1 MTRVRELRPEDLRTR
16 RLRRWVMGLGL
27 AVVVSAVAVVYAQ
40 YAGGDRYARLTELE
54 ARLDALEVEWGQL
67 QLEQGAWA
75 THSRIE
81 RLARERLGM
90 KEPEAAEVVM
100 VRLP

>member
-1 MTRVRELRPEDLRTR
+1 VNAPVRKEDLRER
-16 RLRRWVMGLGL
+16 HLRRWVLVLGAA
-27 AVVVSAVAVVYAQ
+27 AVGSAVAVVYAQ
-40 YAGGDRYARLTELE
+40 YLGRDRFAQLTRLE
-54 ARLDALEVEWGQL
+54 ARVDALEVEWGQL

-90 KEPEAAEVVM
+90 HEPTADDVVM
-100 VRLP
+100 VRVP

>member
-1 MTRVRELRPEDLRTR
+1 MTQAKAPRPEDLRIR
-16 RLRRWVMGLGL
+16 RLRRGVLALGL
-27 AVVVSAVAVVYAQ
+27 AVVASAVAVVYAQ
-40 YAGGDRYARLTELE
+40 YRVGDRYARLTELE

-90 KEPEAAEVVM
+90 KEPEPSS
-100 VRLP
+100 R

>member
-1 MTRVRELRPEDLRTR
+1 MNEPIRREDLQTR
-16 RLRRWVMGLGL
+16 RLRWVAVAL
-27 AVVVSAVAVVYAQ
+27 AVATVASAVAVVYVQ
-40 YAGGDRYARLTELE
+40 YLGRDRYAQLTRLE

-75 THSRIE
+75 AHSRIE

-90 KEPEAAEVVM
+90 TEPPAEAVVM
-100 VRLP
+100 VRIP